1 MVSTAKQTISLG
13 SFEAARNVI
22 GFNSRFPQNTLGQP
36 NLLAIAALNEA
47 RAPVGVAPVA
57 VAEAAAPVTEAAA
70 PIPLMG
76 VTPAAPVAE
85 VPAPAAEAGEIPPGV
100 DAVTAEEFAANEG
113 R

>member
-47 RAPVGVAPVA
+47 RAPVGVA
-57 VAEAAAPVTEAAA
+57 AAPVAEAAA

-76 VTPAAPVAE
+76 VTPAATIAETPVAPVAE
-85 VPAPAAEAGEIPPGV
+85 VPAEAAGEIPAGV
-100 DAVTAEEFAANEG
+100 DAVTAEEFAAQEG